1 MRKSDAEPVIR
12 RLCHTWR
19 QDEGHRLTPAGALSF
34 GDFWGW
40 LQAYY
45 PTYVNFRSRASA
57 RYDVELWFDQ
67 EFGQAGL
74 R

>member
-1 MRKSDAEPVIR
+1 MQKSQCESAIR
-12 RLCHTWR
+12 HLCHDWR
-19 QDEGHRLTPAGALSF
+19 RHAGLTETPAGQLSVVAF
-34 GDFWGW
+34 MSWV
-40 LQAYY
+40 QSHY
-45 PTYVNFRSRASA
+45 PDYLKFRSSISV